1 MKYMATQI
9 TNQANIAYNYG
20 NASGVAVSNIATT
33 TLVDPITADK
43 KSVSS
48 TYRLG
53 DTVTYVISVQNNGN
67 TPLTG
72 ITATDNLGT
81 YTTGAYTTVTPLTYA
96 NNASLYINGVY
107 AGPIAGVTDTSS
119 VAFTIPSLAAGANA
133 LIIFNA
139 TVNSFAP
146 LAGGSTIV
154 NTVMFSGTGISSPVM
169 AYSTIPVENYANLSI
184 LKEMSPNPIAD
195 GDTITYTFTIN
206 NYGNTP
212 ATDVVL
218 TDKFDP
224 EPSSITVM
232 AGGQVIPSSNYMY
245 TDGLL
250 TLPSGTGYSLTVPAA
265 SISQNPATGIVTV
278 SPGTLVITVSG
289 TI

>member
-1 MKYMATQI
+1 MATQI

-33 TLVDPITADK
+33 TLVDPISADK

-53 DTVTYVISVQNNGN
+53 ETVTYVISVQNNGN

-72 ITATDNLGT
+72 ITATDNLGS

-96 NNASLYINGVY
+96 NNASLYIGGVY
-107 AGPIAGVTDTSS
+107 AGPIAGVTDANS
-119 VAFTIPSLAAGANA
+119 VTFTIPTLAAGANA

-139 TVNSFAP
+139 NVNNFAP

-154 NTVMFSGTGISSPVM
+154 NTVMISGTGISTPVM
-169 AYSTIPVENYANLSI
+169 AYSTILVENYANLSI

-195 GDTITYTFTIN
+195 GDTITYTFTIH

-218 TDKFDP
+218 TDRFDP

-232 AGGQVIPSSNYMY
+232 ADGQVIPSSNYMY

-265 SISQNPATGIVTV
+265 SISQNPTTGVVTV

>member
-1 MKYMATQI
+1 MATQI

-33 TLVDPITADK
+33 TLVDPISVDK
-43 KSVSS
+43 KSVGS

-53 DTVTYVISVQNNGN
+53 ETVTYVISVQNNGN
-67 TPLTG
+67 VPLTG
-72 ITATDNLGT
+72 ITVTDNLGSYSVGGCT
-81 YTTGAYTTVTPLTYA
+81 MVTPLTYV
-96 NNASLYINGVY
+96 NNASLYINGTY
-107 AGPIAGVTDTSS
+107 TGPIAGVPDTNS
-119 VAFTIPSLAAGANA
+119 VAFTIPSLAAGSNA

-139 TVNSFAP
+139 KVNNFAP
-146 LAGGSTIV
+146 LSAGSTIV

-169 AYSTIPVENYANLSI
+169 AYSTIMVENYANLSI
-184 LKEMSPNPIAD
+184 LKEMSPNPISD
-195 GDTITYTFTIN
+195 GDTISYTFTIN

-218 TDKFDP
+218 TDQFNP
-224 EPSSITVM
+224 EPGSITVM
-232 AGGQVIPSSNYMY
+232 VGGQVVPSSNYMY

-250 TLPSGTGYSLTVPAA
+250 TLPSGSGYSLTVPSAT
-265 SISQNPATGIVTV
+265 ISQNPTTGVVTV